1 MTLRLL
7 PVLGVALLLL
17 AGCTPYAQM
26 QLKDNAVALQLETAQ
41 SHLEAV
47 PLKQQHTSFISLYL
61 TQTILKTKMDNLL
74 VYEEAELDSNHE
86 FRQTVARTLDIVFE
100 SFQKRAVASVGGIEA
115 YQIVLPKR
123 GGVLNLLVQEKGI
136 FNLTLLYGMSNAQ
149 LKQML
154 VPLHAKIAPL
164 IEKNIITLY
173 NPDNAVLSKWDVIK
187 VRFYPLV
194 GRIPRPFNGL

>member
-1 MTLRLL
+1 MRTRFFL
-7 PVLGVALLLL
+7 PLAAALFWLS
-17 AGCTPYAQM
+17 GCVPYAQM
-26 QLKDNAVALQLETAQ
+26 QLEKGAVSLQLETAQ
-41 SHLEAV
+41 SRLEAV
-47 PLKQQHTSFISLYL
+47 ALEQKRTGFISLYL
-61 TQTILKTKMDNLL
+61 TQTILKTKAGNLL
-74 VYEEAELDSNHE
+74 VYEEAELDSNYE

-100 SFQKRAVASVGGIEA
+100 SFQKRRVASVGGIEA

-123 GGVLNLLVQEKGI
+123 GVLNLLVQERGI

-154 VPLHAKIAPL
+154 LPLHANIATL
-164 IEKNIITLY
+164 IEQDVITLH
-173 NPDNAVLSKWDVIK
+173 NTDEAILSKWDVIK

>member
-1 MTLRLL
+1 VSRNSTFWLRTD
-7 PVLGVALLLL
+7 
-17 AGCTPYAQM
+17 AGGA
-26 QLKDNAVALQLETAQ
+26 N
-41 SHLEAV
+41 
-47 PLKQQHTSFISLYL
+47 
-61 TQTILKTKMDNLL
+61 NLL
-74 VYEEAELDSNHE
+74 VYENAELDSNYE
-86 FRQTVARTLDIVFE
+86 FRQTVDRTLDIVFE

-123 GGVLNLLVQEKGI
+123 GVLNLLVQEKGI

-154 VPLHAKIAPL
+154 VPLHTKIMPL
-164 IEKNIITLY
+164 IEKHVITLH
-173 NPDNAVLSKWDVIK
+173 NPDDAILTKWDVIK

>member
-1 MTLRLL
+1 VHRYLSLTVGAAFFLL
-7 PVLGVALLLL
+7 S
-17 AGCTPYAQM
+17 GCAPYAQM
-26 QLKDNAVALQLETAQ
+26 QLEHNAVALHLETMQ
-41 SHLEAV
+41 SRLEAV
-47 PLKQQHTSFISLYL
+47 PLKQKRTSFISLYL
-61 TQTILKTKMDNLL
+61 VQTILKTKANNLL
-74 VYEEAELDSNHE
+74 VYENAELDSNYE
-86 FRQTVARTLDIVFE
+86 FRQTVDRTLDIVFE

-123 GGVLNLLVQEKGI
+123 GVLNLLVQEKGI

-154 VPLHAKIAPL
+154 VPLHTKIMPL
-164 IEKNIITLY
+164 IEKHVITLH
-173 NPDNAVLSKWDVIK
+173 NPDDAILTKWDVIK

>member
-1 MTLRLL
+1 MRRHLL
-7 PVLGVALLLL
+7 PTVCAALFLLD
-17 AGCTPYAQM
+17 GCVPYAQM
-26 QLKDNAVALQLETAQ
+26 QMENNAVVLALETVQ
-41 SHLEAV
+41 SRLEAV
-47 PLKQQHTSFISLYL
+47 PLRQKRISFISLYL
-61 TQTILKTKMDNLL
+61 TQTILKTKSDNLL
-74 VYEEAELDSNHE
+74 VYENAELDSNYE

-115 YQIVLPKR
+115 YQVVLPKR
-123 GGVLNLLVQEKGI
+123 GVLNVLVQEKGI

-154 VPLHAKIAPL
+154 IPLHTKIASL
-164 IEKNIITLY
+164 IEKDVIVLHH
-173 NPDNAVLSKWDVIK
+173 PDNAILTKWDVIK